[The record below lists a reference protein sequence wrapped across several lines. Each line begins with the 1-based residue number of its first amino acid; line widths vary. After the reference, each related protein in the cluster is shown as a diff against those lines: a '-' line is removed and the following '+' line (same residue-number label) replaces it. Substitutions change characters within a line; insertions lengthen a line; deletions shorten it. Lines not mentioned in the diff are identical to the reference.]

1 MPHGRAP
8 AAEPRWPRSV
18 PHASGR
24 ARASRAQQLE
34 GCNSGPLLEVIRKPG
49 KLSKYYFIHTKS
61 LRRPCH
67 PRPPL
72 TGQWLLLRFSTVL
85 LRNPKGQSPYGLG
98 SGHRRPLVV
107 RRNLPATT
115 LSTLFTLL
123 QAGKTDETGARG
135 LPSGRAQLFTPM
147 QLPQDGWPV
156 PKITA
161 QSSSSSISAASD
173 TGSDR
178 TSSSSRTSSPQR
190 KRNSESRDDADE
202 GPPCEHTAA
211 SSLLMLFEEEGKPA
225 IAPMPFFQFP
235 RIAPAALS
243 SAPLV
248 KRPCI
253 SFGTK
258 APSATMGWPQRT
270 DLSRGDASRAD
281 CSPRVAHS
289 RAPPSS
295 LEIQEAMSKM
305 VQDRLSSGS
314 ASSE

>member
-1 MPHGRAP
+1 
-8 AAEPRWPRSV
+8 
-18 PHASGR
+18 
-24 ARASRAQQLE
+24 
-34 GCNSGPLLEVIRKPG
+34 
-49 KLSKYYFIHTKS
+49 
-61 LRRPCH
+61 
-67 PRPPL
+67 
-72 TGQWLLLRFSTVL
+72 
-85 LRNPKGQSPYGLG
+85 
-98 SGHRRPLVV
+98 
-107 RRNLPATT
+107 
-115 LSTLFTLL
+115 
-123 QAGKTDETGARG
+123 
-135 LPSGRAQLFTPM
+135 M

-225 IAPMPFFQFP
+225 VAPMPFFQFP

-248 KRPCI
+248 KRPCL
-253 SFGTK
+253 SYGTK
-258 APSATMGWPQRT
+258 APSATMVWPQRT

>member
-1 MPHGRAP
+1 M
-8 AAEPRWPRSV
+8 
-18 PHASGR
+18 
-24 ARASRAQQLE
+24 
-34 GCNSGPLLEVIRKPG
+34 
-49 KLSKYYFIHTKS
+49 
-61 LRRPCH
+61 
-67 PRPPL
+67 
-72 TGQWLLLRFSTVL
+72 L

-173 TGSDR
+173 NGSDR

-225 IAPMPFFQFP
+225 VAPMPFFQFP

-258 APSATMGWPQRT
+258 AASATMVWPQRT
-270 DLSRGDASRAD
+270 DLSRGDPSRAD
-281 CSPRVAHS
+281 CSPHVAHS

-295 LEIQEAMSKM
+295 REIQEAMSKM

>member
-1 MPHGRAP
+1 MGCEALPLARSVLTAVKVAVVEAELLKPMRMLPQVAWP
-8 AAEPRWPRSV
+8 AAG
-18 PHASGR
+18 HQAS
-24 ARASRAQQLE
+24 
-34 GCNSGPLLEVIRKPG
+34 
-49 KLSKYYFIHTKS
+49 
-61 LRRPCH
+61 
-67 PRPPL
+67 
-72 TGQWLLLRFSTVL
+72 
-85 LRNPKGQSPYGLG
+85 
-98 SGHRRPLVV
+98 
-107 RRNLPATT
+107 
-115 LSTLFTLL
+115 
-123 QAGKTDETGARG
+123 ET
-135 LPSGRAQLFTPM
+135 
-147 QLPQDGWPV
+147 
-156 PKITA
+156 
-161 QSSSSSISAASD
+161 SD

-225 IAPMPFFQFP
+225 VAPMPFFQFP

-248 KRPCI
+248 KRPCF

-258 APSATMGWPQRT
+258 AASATMVWPQRT

>member
-1 MPHGRAP
+1 MA
-8 AAEPRWPRSV
+8 SV
-18 PHASGR
+18 R
-24 ARASRAQQLE
+24 
-34 GCNSGPLLEVIRKPG
+34 VIG
-49 KLSKYYFIHTKS
+49 GIS
-61 LRRPCH
+61 
-67 PRPPL
+67 
-72 TGQWLLLRFSTVL
+72 
-85 LRNPKGQSPYGLG
+85 
-98 SGHRRPLVV
+98 RPLEFPPHYIPCPPCAPCS
-107 RRNLPATT
+107 R
-115 LSTLFTLL
+115 
-123 QAGKTDETGARG
+123 QARPDETEELVVCR
-135 LPSGRAQLFTPM
+135 PTRAELFTPM

-225 IAPMPFFQFP
+225 VAPMPYFQFP

-258 APSATMGWPQRT
+258 APSATMVWPQRT

-305 VQDRLSSGS
+305 VQDRLSSAS